1 MKLKLWKWE
10 VELKRESA
18 EEAAA
23 RVDGGQETGWDSK
36 HSREV
41 EAQMA
46 RLWKSMGEKK

>member
-23 RVDGGQETGWDSK
+23 RDREEKILKLVRACEEWD
-36 HSREV
+36 
-41 EAQMA
+41 
-46 RLWKSMGEKK
+46 KKVKK